1 MRPLPGSG
9 GDGGGEA
16 ALSVPPAF
24 PRASPGPPGSL
35 NMSYNYVVTAQKPT
49 AVNGCVTGT
58 AGRGVT
64 RAPCLGRRGSAGMGY
79 RGARGTG
86 DTRGWRC
93 RGALGVP
100 GGFWGT
106 GKGLGVRGGFWG
118 SRVGF
123 GVRGRLGVP
132 GILFT
137 GEFCGTRGFWDTEGF
152 WGRGRIEVLQ
162 KSIIGMRESGIWG
175 S

>member
-1 MRPLPGSG
+1 MLPLPGSG

-86 DTRGWRC
+86 DTGGWRC

-100 GGFWGT
+100 GGFGALGRDWEWVLGFT
-106 GKGLGVRGGFWG
+106 GWVLGFTGGFWSTGAFG
-118 SRVGF
+118 STGDFVYRRV
-123 GVRGRLGVP
+123 LGYWRF
-132 GILFT
+132 L
-137 GEFCGTRGFWDTEGF
+137 RY
-152 WGRGRIEVLQ
+152 
-162 KSIIGMRESGIWG
+162 
-175 S
+175 